1 MWVAVG
7 VCQVMAEEDTL
18 CIYVKNEVCRPP
30 AALHTQ
36 HRRVADP
43 VLSNAERS
51 CTCATLTMALFVCAA
66 DDGGSGFSKPRGCR
80 ASVRFLLQL
89 FLGILFW
96 ILACCGCRGSGVGV
110 RVQQCDHDQREWF

>member
-1 MWVAVG
+1 
-7 VCQVMAEEDTL
+7 MAEEDTL

-80 ASVRFLLQL
+80 ARVQGL
-89 FLGILFW
+89 
-96 ILACCGCRGSGVGV
+96 GSGFSNVTMTNANGSSRACSADEHVGCTGIAQW
-110 RVQQCDHDQREWF
+110 RCSWRSGTSSF